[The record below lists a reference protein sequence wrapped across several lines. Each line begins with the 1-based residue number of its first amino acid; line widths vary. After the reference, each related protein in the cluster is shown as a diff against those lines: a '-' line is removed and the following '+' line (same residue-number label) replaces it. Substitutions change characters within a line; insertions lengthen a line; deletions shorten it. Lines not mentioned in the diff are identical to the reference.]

1 MRSPL
6 NRSRTSASSAKY
18 PSTSMSACRDACRST
33 SPSSVARSSGSQTV
47 KSRCSVKAIAGSP
60 SLTARSQARR
70 MVEESDVSQDQWVWT
85 WLSGGRVSWDRIAVD
100 SPPSSTGPAGW
111 SVSSAPLPTV
121 VVMSTAA
128 PPSEITEEAL
138 AVLRELTG
146 RPEAVFREGQDAAV
160 AALVER
166 QERALVVQRT
176 GWGKSAVDF
185 VSTALLRRRG
195 KGPTLLVSP
204 LLALMRDQVAAAARA
219 GIKAV
224 EISSSNVTEWDD
236 INARLAAD
244 EVDVLLVS
252 PERLT
257 NPRFREEQLPD
268 LVARCGLLV
277 VDEAHCVSDWGHDF
291 RPDYRR
297 IRDLLGT
304 LPEGTPVLAT
314 TATAN
319 ARVVDDVAEQLGA
332 GGVSVTT
339 VRGPLARDSLR
350 LGVLRLPSDR
360 ARLAW
365 LAAHLGD
372 LPGSGI
378 VYTLTVAA
386 AEETAS
392 LLRDAGYDVRAYTG
406 RLDDADRREAEEALR
421 ENRVKALVATSA
433 LGMGFDKP
441 DLGFVVHL
449 GAPSS
454 PVSYYQQVGRA
465 GRAVEKADALLLPG
479 AEDADIWRYFATSSM
494 PREDH
499 AAAVLGAMADGK
511 AWSVARLETVAD
523 VRRSRLEL
531 LLKVLAVDGAVERV
545 QGGWRSTG
553 QPWVYDA
560 DRYARVTR
568 TREAEQRAMIAYARP
583 LDEAE
588 CRMSFLQHAL
598 DDPTASPCG
607 RCDVCV
613 GAWYSGDLPDA
624 AADAASAVLDRPGVE
639 LAPRAMW
646 PTGADRLGVDVKGKI
661 PPSEQ
666 LQTGR
671 AVARL
676 TDLGWGQRL
685 RTLLGDD
692 GVGGVVDLEAPG
704 IEEDPDAAF
713 DVPVKH
719 SISDVPPDDELIR
732 ACARVLG
739 SWDWKERPGAV
750 IAIPSRRRPQL
761 VAGLAQGLAR
771 LGRLPYLGEMTLQ
784 HGGPT
789 GKPGGNSAFRLAA
802 VWDRIVVGPELRDR
816 LAEAGSAPVLLV
828 DDLADSRWT
837 MTVAGRELRRAGA
850 AAVLPFVL
858 ALTA

>member
-1 MRSPL
+1 
-6 NRSRTSASSAKY
+6 
-18 PSTSMSACRDACRST
+18 
-33 SPSSVARSSGSQTV
+33 
-47 KSRCSVKAIAGSP
+47 
-60 SLTARSQARR
+60 
-70 MVEESDVSQDQWVWT
+70 
-85 WLSGGRVSWDRIAVD
+85 
-100 SPPSSTGPAGW
+100 
-111 SVSSAPLPTV
+111 
-121 VVMSTAA
+121 MSTVA

-138 AVLRELTG
+138 AILRELTG
-146 RPEAVFREGQDAAV
+146 RPDAVFREGQDAAV
-160 AALVER
+160 SALVER
-166 QERALVVQRT
+166 SERALVVQRT
-176 GWGKSAVDF
+176 GWGKSAVYF
-185 VSTALLRRRG
+185 VSTALLRGRG

-219 GIKAV
+219 GIRAV
-224 EISSSNVTEWDD
+224 EISSANMTEWDD
-236 INARLAAD
+236 IAARLAAD
-244 EVDVLLVS
+244 DVDVLLVS

-257 NPRFREEQLPD
+257 NPRFREEQLPG
-268 LVARCGLLV
+268 LVARCGLVV

-304 LPEGTPVLAT
+304 LPGGTPVLAT

-319 ARVVDDVAEQLGA
+319 ERVVADVAEQLGT
-332 GGVSVTT
+332 GGVGVTT
-339 VRGPLARDSLR
+339 VRGPLSRDSLR

-365 LAAHLGD
+365 LSAHLGD

-386 AEETAS
+386 AEETAN
-392 LLRDAGYDVRAYTG
+392 LLRDAGHEVRAYTG
-406 RLDDADRREAEEALR
+406 RLDDADRKDAEEALR
-421 ENRVKALVATSA
+421 NNEVKALVATSA

-465 GRAVEKADALLLPG
+465 GRAVEHADVLLLPG
-479 AEDADIWRYFATSSM
+479 PEDLAIWQWFATSSM

-499 AAAVLGAMADGK
+499 AAAVLTAMADGK

-568 TREAEQRAMIAYARP
+568 TREAEQRSMIAYARP
-583 LDEAE
+583 VDEAT
-588 CRMSFLQHAL
+588 CRMAFLQEAL
-598 DDPTASPCG
+598 DDPTAAPCG
-607 RCDVCV
+607 RCDVCA
-613 GAWYSGDLPDA
+613 GPWYSADVPEGA
-624 AADAASAVLDRPGVE
+624 AEAASAALDRPGVE
-639 LAPRAMW
+639 LAPRAQW

-661 PPSEQ
+661 APSDQVE
-666 LQTGR
+666 TGR

-685 RTLLGDD
+685 RSLLGDD
-692 GVGGVVDLEAPG
+692 GVGGVVTLDLEAPSL
-704 IEEDPDAAF
+704 EEDPDAAF
-713 DVPVKH
+713 DVPVRR
-719 SISDVPPDDELIR
+719 SVSDVPPDDELLR

-750 IAIPSRRRPQL
+750 VAMPSRRRPQL
-761 VAGLAQGLAR
+761 VTGLAQGLAR
-771 LGRLPYLGEMTLQ
+771 LGRLPYLGELSLQ

-789 GKPGGNSAFRLAA
+789 GRPGGNSAFRLAA
-802 VWDRIVVGPELRDR
+802 VWDRIVVGRELRDR
-816 LAEAGSAPVLLV
+816 LSEAGSAPVLLV

-850 AAVLPFVL
+850 ASVLPFAL

>member
-1 MRSPL
+1 
-6 NRSRTSASSAKY
+6 
-18 PSTSMSACRDACRST
+18 
-33 SPSSVARSSGSQTV
+33 
-47 KSRCSVKAIAGSP
+47 
-60 SLTARSQARR
+60 
-70 MVEESDVSQDQWVWT
+70 
-85 WLSGGRVSWDRIAVD
+85 
-100 SPPSSTGPAGW
+100 
-111 SVSSAPLPTV
+111 
-121 VVMSTAA
+121 
-128 PPSEITEEAL
+128 
-138 AVLRELTG
+138 VLRELTG
-146 RPEAVFREGQDAAV
+146 RPDAVFREGQDAAV

-166 QERALVVQRT
+166 SERALVVQRT
-176 GWGKSAVDF
+176 GWGKSAVYF

-195 KGPTLLVSP
+195 RGPTLLVSP
-204 LLALMRDQVAAAARA
+204 LLALMRDQVAAASRA
-219 GIKAV
+219 GIRAV
-224 EISSSNVTEWDD
+224 EISSANATEWDD
-236 INARLAAD
+236 VAARLAGD

-268 LVARCGLLV
+268 LVRRCGLLV

-304 LPEGTPVLAT
+304 LPAGTPVLAT

-319 ARVVDDVAEQLGA
+319 ERVVEDVAEQLGA
-332 GGVSVTT
+332 GGVGVTT

-350 LGVLRLPSDR
+350 LGVLRLPTDR

-365 LAAHLGD
+365 LAAHLRD

-386 AEETAS
+386 AEETAT
-392 LLRDAGYDVRAYTG
+392 LLRDAGHDVRAYTG
-406 RLDDADRREAEEALR
+406 RLDDADRKDAEEALR

-465 GRAVEKADALLLPG
+465 GRAVDSADVLLLPG
-479 AEDADIWRYFATSSM
+479 PEDIAIWQWFATSSM

-499 AAAVLGAMADGK
+499 AAAVLSAMADGK

-553 QPWVYDA
+553 RPWVYDA
-560 DRYARVTR
+560 DRYARVHR
-568 TREAEQRAMIAYARP
+568 TRESEQRAMLAYAKP
-583 LDEAE
+583 LGEAV
-588 CRMSFLQHAL
+588 CRMQFLQEAL

-607 RCDVCV
+607 RCDVCAGPWYPTEIPA
-613 GAWYSGDLPDA
+613 GAA
-624 AADAASAVLDRPGVE
+624 EAASAVLDRPGVE
-639 LAPRAMW
+639 LAPRAQW
-646 PTGADRLGVDVKGKI
+646 PTGADRLGVPLKGKI
-661 PPSEQ
+661 SADEQ
-666 LQTGR
+666 LQPGR

-692 GVGGVVDLEAPG
+692 GVGGTVTLDLEAPG

-713 DVPVKH
+713 DVPVRR
-719 SISDVPPDDELIR
+719 SPTDVPPDEELLR
-732 ACARVLG
+732 ACARVLAG
-739 SWDWKERPGAV
+739 WGWTERPGAV
-750 IAIPSRRRPQL
+750 VAMPSRRRPQL
-761 VAGLAQGLAR
+761 VGGIAQGLAR
-771 LGRLPYLGEMTLQ
+771 MGRLPYLGTLDLA

-789 GKPGGNSAFRLAA
+789 GQPGGNSAFRLAA
-802 VWDRIVVGPELRDR
+802 VWDRIVVGPELRAR
-816 LAEAGSAPVLLV
+816 LGEVSAPVLLV

-837 MTVAGRELRRAGA
+837 MTVAGRALRLAGVSG
-850 AAVLPFVL
+850 VLPFAL

>member
-1 MRSPL
+1 
-6 NRSRTSASSAKY
+6 
-18 PSTSMSACRDACRST
+18 
-33 SPSSVARSSGSQTV
+33 
-47 KSRCSVKAIAGSP
+47 
-60 SLTARSQARR
+60 
-70 MVEESDVSQDQWVWT
+70 
-85 WLSGGRVSWDRIAVD
+85 
-100 SPPSSTGPAGW
+100 
-111 SVSSAPLPTV
+111 
-121 VVMSTAA
+121 
-128 PPSEITEEAL
+128 
-138 AVLRELTG
+138 
-146 RPEAVFREGQDAAV
+146 
-160 AALVER
+160 
-166 QERALVVQRT
+166 
-176 GWGKSAVDF
+176 

-195 KGPTLLVSP
+195 AGPTLLVSP

-244 EVDVLLVS
+244 DVDVLLVS

-257 NPRFREEQLPD
+257 NPRFRDEQLPA
-268 LVARCGLLV
+268 LVSRCGLLV

-297 IRDLLGT
+297 IRDLLGQ
-304 LPEGTPVLAT
+304 LPAGTPVLAT

-319 ARVVDDVAEQLGA
+319 ERVVADVAEQLGA
-332 GGVSVTT
+332 GGVQVTT

-350 LGVLRLPSDR
+350 LGVLRLDTDR

-365 LAAHLGD
+365 LAAHLTD

-386 AEETAS
+386 AEETAA
-392 LLRDAGYDVRAYTG
+392 LLRDAGHEVRAYTG
-406 RLDDADRREAEEALR
+406 RLDDADRKDAEEALR

-465 GRAVEKADALLLPG
+465 GRAVAHADVLLLPG
-479 AEDADIWRYFATSSM
+479 PEDLAIWQWFATSSM

-499 AAAVLGAMADGK
+499 AAAVLTAMADGK

-553 QPWVYDA
+553 VPWVYDA
-560 DRYARVTR
+560 DRYARVTA
-568 TREAEQRAMIAYARP
+568 TREAEQRAMLAYVRP
-583 LDEAE
+583 VDTAE
-588 CRMSFLQHAL
+588 CRMAFLQEAL
-598 DDPTASPCG
+598 DDPTAAPCG
-607 RCDVCV
+607 RCDVCTGPWYPTDIPA
-613 GAWYSGDLPDA
+613 GASQ
-624 AADAASAVLDRPGVE
+624 AASARLDRPGVE
-639 LAPRAMW
+639 LASRAQW
-646 PTGADRLGVDVKGKI
+646 PTGADRLGVEVKGKI
-661 PPSEQ
+661 VASEQ
-666 LQTGR
+666 VETGR

-692 GVGGVVDLEAPG
+692 GVGGVATLADDLQAPS

-713 DVPVKH
+713 DVSHRVIRPGLP
-719 SISDVPPDDELIR
+719 SDAPPDEELMK

-739 SWDWKERPGAV
+739 AWDWAQRPGAV
-750 IAIPSRRRPQL
+750 VAMPSRRRPAL
-761 VAGLAQGLAR
+761 ITGVAEGLAR
-771 LGRLPYLGEMTLQ
+771 VGRLPYLGALDLA
-784 HGGPT
+784 HGGPS
-789 GKPGGNSAFRLAA
+789 GGPGGNSAFRLAA
-802 VWDRIVVGPELRDR
+802 VWQRIVVGAELRAR
-816 LAEAGSAPVLLV
+816 LAELGDAPVLLV

-837 MTVAGRELRRAGA
+837 MTVAGRELRLAGA
-850 AAVLPFVL
+850 ASVLPFVL
-858 ALTA
+858 ALSA